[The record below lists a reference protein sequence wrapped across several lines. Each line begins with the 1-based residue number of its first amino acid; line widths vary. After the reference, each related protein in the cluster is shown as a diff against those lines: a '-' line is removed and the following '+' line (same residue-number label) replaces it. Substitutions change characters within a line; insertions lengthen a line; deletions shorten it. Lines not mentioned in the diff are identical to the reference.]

1 MPIFKNGV
9 GQIQY
14 TPPSNQDRL
23 NDTGVAEDDD
33 FAVCDKDN
41 VLKQVK
47 FNVNPVTTDEA
58 TVTIQVDVSGD
69 ETINLSSISTNGSFS
84 TMQPITGTSPVATSA
99 TDTLTFTSSDN
110 TVQIIGNATTDTL
123 DFKASGLVNPTGTGF
138 VHSTAGVID
147 AAAKLVVN
155 ADVDAA
161 AAIVDT
167 KLATISTAGKV
178 SNSATT
184 ATSANTASAIVARDS
199 SGNFSA
205 GTITANLTGSASGN
219 QPLDTTLTALAAYN
233 TNGLLTQTAAD
244 TFTGRTLTGSTGIT
258 VTNGNGVS
266 GNPTV
271 ALSSNGQLRSFGIS
285 IGSTTSNA
293 QAITTGVAGYVTIP
307 FACTITG
314 WTLLGVATTGSSTGS
329 IVIDV
334 WKDTYA
340 NYPPTVA
347 DTIAGS
353 EKPTISAATKGQDL
367 SLSTWTTSVSAGDII
382 GFNVD
387 SCTTMAWVNLVIQ
400 ATVT

>member
-1 MPIFKNGV
+1 MPIFKDGV

-33 FAVCDKDN
+33 FAICDKDN

-47 FNVNPVTTDEA
+47 FDVNPTTSA
-58 TVTIQVDVSGD
+58 PGTVTIQVDVAGD
-69 ETINLSSISTNGSFS
+69 QTINLSSIASSGSFS
-84 TMQPITGTSPVATSA
+84 TIQTPAGTSPVATSA
-99 TDTLTFTSSDN
+99 TDILTLTSSN
-110 TVQIIGNATTDTL
+110 GSVVITGNSLTDTV
-123 DFKASGLVNPTGTGF
+123 DFVAAGSTIPTGTGF
-138 VHSTAGVID
+138 THITAGVQD

-184 ATSANTASAIVARDS
+184 ATSANTASAIVARDA

-205 GTITANLTGSASGN
+205 GTITASITGSASGN
-219 QPLDTTLTALAAYN
+219 QPLDATLTALAAYN
-233 TNGLLTQTAAD
+233 TNGLITQTAAD
-244 TFTGRTLTGSTGIT
+244 TFTGRTITAGTGVS

-266 GNPTV
+266 GNPTI
-271 ALSSNGQLRSFGIS
+271 ALSTAGQVRSFGIS
-285 IGSTTSNA
+285 IGSTTTNA
-293 QAITTGVAGYVTIP
+293 SPISTGVVGYVTIP

-367 SLSTWTTSVSAGDII
+367 TLSSWTTSVSAGDIL